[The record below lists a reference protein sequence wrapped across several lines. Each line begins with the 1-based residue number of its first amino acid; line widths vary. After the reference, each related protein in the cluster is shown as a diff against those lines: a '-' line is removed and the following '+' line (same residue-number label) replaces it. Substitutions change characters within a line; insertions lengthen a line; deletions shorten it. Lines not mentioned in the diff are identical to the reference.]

1 MPADSQIIEW
11 EWSFDESSITWES
24 IPIHKSK
31 NHNIYAGSINTTWYI
46 KAQINTSPWNSV
58 LDNIIKLIQQ
68 AQWKKPSIQN
78 LADLIS
84 SYFVPVVL
92 VIAAVT
98 FIVWML
104 WWPQPQFNY
113 ALLTS
118 ISVLVIACPCAIWL
132 ATPTAITV
140 WLWKTASNGILVK
153 TPDVF
158 ENLWNNTD
166 IVFDKTWT
174 LTEWKFEVA
183 DFKFSWKKLEKQKVV
198 SLIYALEKKS
208 THPIAESIVKFIEQE
223 YDFDNL
229 QDEIQDF
236 KNIQGMGMKAKYN
249 WKQLLIWNLEF
260 LKQSGIDVWQDAY
273 NLRNWWRTVVAFAYN
288 DDVESLIVLEDKINE
303 QSKELIEFVKSKWI
317 KTWIASWDNDEVVQN
332 VADRLWVDFAY
343 SKMLPDQKYDK
354 IAKLQKEWK
363 KVMMVGDGIND
374 SPSLTLADIG
384 VAMWSWSDIA
394 LTSGD
399 VVLLWNNVWKIKK
412 LFEDGKKTLRVIYQN
427 FFWAFLYNIILI
439 PVAGGVIYPIWWVIL
454 NPLFAW
460 LAMALSSISV
470 VLNSLRLKIM
480 K

>member
-1 MPADSQIIEW
+1 MPADSQIIEG
-11 EWSFDESSITWES
+11 EGSFDESSITGES

-31 NHNIYAGSINTTWYI
+31 NHNIYAGSINTTGYI
-46 KAQINTSPWNSV
+46 KAQINTSPGNSV

-68 AQWKKPSIQN
+68 AQGKKPSIQN

-104 WWPQPQFNY
+104 WGPQPQFNY

-118 ISVLVIACPCAIWL
+118 ISVLVIACPCAIGL

-140 WLWKTASNGILVK
+140 GLGKTASNGILVK

-158 ENLWNNTD
+158 ENLGNNTD
-166 IVFDKTWT
+166 IVFDKTGT
-174 LTEWKFEVA
+174 LTEGKFEVA
-183 DFKFSWKKLEKQKVV
+183 DFKFSGKKLEKQKVV

-249 WKQLLIWNLEF
+249 GKQLLIGNLEF
-260 LKQSGIDVWQDAY
+260 LKQSGIDVGQDAY
-273 NLRNWWRTVVAFAYN
+273 NLRNGGRTVVAFAYN

-303 QSKELIEFVKSKWI
+303 QSKELIEFVKSKGI
-317 KTWIASWDNDEVVQN
+317 KTWIASGDNDEVVQN
-332 VADRLWVDFAY
+332 VADRLGVDFAY

-354 IAKLQKEWK
+354 IAKLQKEGK

-384 VAMWSWSDIA
+384 VAMGSGSDIA

-399 VVLLWNNVWKIKK
+399 VVLLGNNVGKIKK

-439 PVAGGVIYPIWWVIL
+439 PVAGGVIYPIWGVIL
-454 NPLFAW
+454 NPLFAG